1 MVPKTKHYT
10 RGVSYISKTCIKWD
24 FVGAIISESPVK
36 LLCKSSLTI
45 EQMLFKGENNIF
57 GL

>member
-45 EQMLFKGENNIF
+45 KQMLFKGENNLF
-57 GL
+57 CL